1 MKTTYYGLALLVV
14 FILTSCTMGIKTFS
28 TESKGVDLK
37 KYKTYAWVKPGDPEA
52 EYRKDDKIYSG
63 LILEL
68 ANEELKKKGFALD
81 TLQPEAVFAFD
92 TRVSEQVDYAV
103 GPPPT
108 MGAGYGYVGYG
119 YYGGYYAP
127 VPVYSSSV
135 TREEYEEGMLYIDM
149 FDAKTKVPIWGGW
162 AKAKLTAKSDV
173 EADVRSAV
181 KYIFMR
187 LNVNHNK

>member
-1 MKTTYYGLALLVV
+1 MKTSLSCLALLIVLL
-14 FILTSCTMGIKTFS
+14 IASCSGIKTYS
-28 TESKGVDLK
+28 TEAKDADLK
-37 KYKTYAWVKPGDPEA
+37 KYRTYAWVKPGDPDS

-81 TLQPEAVFAFD
+81 TLNPEAVFAFD
-92 TRVSEQVDYAV
+92 TRVSEQVDYSV

-108 MGAGYGYVGYG
+108 MGVNYGYTGYG

-127 VPVYSSSV
+127 VPVYSSSIS
-135 TREEYEEGMLYIDM
+135 RKEYEEGMLYIDM
-149 FDAKTKVPIWGGW
+149 FDAKTKVPLWGGW

-173 EADVRSAV
+173 DADVRSAV

-187 LNVNHNK
+187 LHVSHK